1 MLESLTEEYQLKE
14 FRIIAPYLTGID
26 EFPKK
31 RFIHGVAKWFR
42 ALGYRV
48 VEPYQKDEGVNAE
61 RHTVCEFFKE
71 QETFDLTTADLF
83 DSFLIYE
90 EEEVRGPGL

>member
-1 MLESLTEEYQLKE
+1 MLENLTEEHQLKE
-14 FRIIAPYLTGID
+14 FRFIAPYLTGKE

-31 RFIHGVAKWFR
+31 RFIPGVAKWFK
-42 ALGYRV
+42 ALGYKV
-48 VEPYQKDEGVNAE
+48 VEPYQKSESVNAE

-71 QETFDLTTADLF
+71 QKTFGLATADLI
-83 DSFLIYE
+83 DSFLLYV